1 MKKSDETYIQRALLL
16 ANLGKFETSPNPR
29 VGAVIVHQGKIIGEG
44 FHRKYGQPHA
54 EVNAVASVHDKKLL
68 KDATIFVTLEP
79 CSHTGKTPPCA
90 DLLIHHHFK
99 RVVICN
105 KDPFDEVNGSGILK
119 LERAGIE
126 VETGV
131 LEEEGRT
138 VNQRFF
144 TFHEKKRPYIILKWA
159 QSADGFIT
167 DNKKEQTWITGS
179 LSKQLVHNWR
189 AEEAA
194 ILIGKTTALVDNPE
208 LTTREVEGKNPTRI
222 VVDENLSIPEEALI
236 YSKEAATIVLNVKK
250 SKKEEHVEYI
260 ASNFRENL
268 AQQVAKICFERN
280 LQSLIVEG
288 GTNILEQFIHASLW
302 DEARIF
308 KGQAIF
314 KHGIAAP
321 KINGTVVHHQHIQ
334 SDELTV
340 LRNL

>member
-1 MKKSDETYIQRALLL
+1 MQRALLL

-54 EVNAVASVHDKKLL
+54 EVNAIASVHNKELL
-68 KDATIFVTLEP
+68 KDSTIYVTLEP

-90 DLLIHHHFK
+90 DLLIHHHLK
-99 RVVICN
+99 KVVICN

-119 LERAGIE
+119 LKQAGIE
-126 VETGV
+126 VITGV
-131 LEEEGRT
+131 LEKQGRHL
-138 VNQRFF
+138 NRRFF
-144 TFHEKKRPYIILKWA
+144 SFHEKKRPYIILKWA

-167 DNKKEQTWITGS
+167 AHKKEQTWISGS

-194 ILIGKTTALVDNPE
+194 ILIGKNTALVDNPE

-222 VVDENLSIPEEALI
+222 VVDENLSIPKEALI
-236 YSKEAATIVLNVKK
+236 FSKEAPTIVLNEKK

-268 AQQVAKICFERN
+268 AQQVANICFERN

-288 GTNILEQFIHASLW
+288 GTNILKQFIRASLW
-302 DEARIF
+302 DEARVF
-308 KGQAIF
+308 RGQAVF
-314 KHGIAAP
+314 KDGIVAP
-321 KINGTVVHHQHIQ
+321 EINGTVVHQQCIQ
-334 SDELTV
+334 TDELTI